1 MLHCFN
7 FANFSKPSYA
17 MSEVPEPFEPEP
29 ASDRPLEEPAGAQ
42 ALGVD
47 LKEAVMACLS
57 GGESR
62 RWTIGELVERF
73 KNLGISASRASVT
86 AALAELELE
95 LELAPWA
102 PWRLVERGTEWILAP
117 KSELM
122 ELLLSARKLPLKSK
136 LSEEHKAVLLVVI
149 GHRRKGGVSKTR
161 IAEILAL
168 DPSPFLDDLLRQ
180 ELVYAD
186 PAREINFWRPTR
198 GALLALGLRS
208 NADIPALKELED
220 WFESLA
226 SKSAAASAPHAELD
240 SYFARTK
247 NRWSRRLKRDLERRQ
262 SVTSL
267 PGTQGTTAAQESSPD
282 LLRGELD
289 TPLPHPGKPPESIVE
304 GRPAQGSATRSGE
317 KEI

>member
-1 MLHCFN
+1 
-7 FANFSKPSYA
+7 
-17 MSEVPEPFEPEP
+17 VTEPFEPQ
-29 ASDRPLEEPAGAQ
+29 AAGDRTSEELLGAQ
-42 ALGVD
+42 ALNVD

-73 KNLGISASRASVT
+73 KDLGIAASRAGVT
-86 AALAELELE
+86 AALAELEVE
-95 LELAPWA
+95 LEIASWA

-122 ELLLSARKLPLKSK
+122 ELLLCARRLPLKAE
-136 LSEEHKAVLLVVI
+136 LSQEHKAVLLVVI

-186 PAREINFWRPTR
+186 PTREINFWRPTR

-208 NADIPALKELED
+208 SADIPALKELED
-220 WFESLA
+220 WFESLGT
-226 SKSAAASAPHAELD
+226 KSAAASTAGTELD
-240 SYFARTK
+240 SYFARTR
-247 NRWSRRLKRDLERRQ
+247 NFWSRRLKRDLERRQ
-262 SVTSL
+262 SVTPL
-267 PGTQGTTAAQESSPD
+267 PGSISQGTPVSEEGDPD
-282 LLRGELD
+282 LLRGELAN
-289 TPLPHPGKPPESIVE
+289 PLPHPDEPPQGVVQ
-304 GRPAQGSATRSGE
+304 GRSPQGSAAGSGE
-317 KEI
+317 KEL

>member
-1 MLHCFN
+1 
-7 FANFSKPSYA
+7 
-17 MSEVPEPFEPEP
+17 
-29 ASDRPLEEPAGAQ
+29 LEQ
-42 ALGVD
+42 AVED
-47 LKEAVMACLS
+47 EALSVELRAATLACLS

-62 RWTIGELVERF
+62 RWTISELVERF
-73 KNLGISASRASVT
+73 KNLEISASRAGVT

-122 ELLLSARKLPLKSK
+122 ELLLATRKVPLKAE
-136 LSEEHKAVLLVVI
+136 LSQGAKAVLLVVI

-168 DPSPFLDDLLRQ
+168 DPSPLLDDLLRQ

-208 NADIPALKELED
+208 SADIPALKELED

-226 SKSAAASAPHAELD
+226 SKSAAGSAPMAELD

-247 NRWSRRLKRDLERRQ
+247 HLQSRRLKRDLERRQ
-262 SVTSL
+262 SVTSM
-267 PGTQGTTAAQESSPD
+267 PGERNSSTEGVSAREESDPD
-282 LLRGELD
+282 LLRGEPTT
-289 TPLPHPGKPPESIVE
+289 TPLPYPGQPPESVVE
-304 GRPAQGSATRSGE
+304 GRPRQESATGSGE

>member
-1 MLHCFN
+1 LQIFLELVTN
-7 FANFSKPSYA
+7 IG
-17 MSEVPEPFEPEP
+17 VPDAIPPEP
-29 ASDRPLEEPAGAQ
+29 AGEDSLEQ
-42 ALGVD
+42 AVED
-47 LKEAVMACLS
+47 EALSVELRAATLACLS

-62 RWTIGELVERF
+62 RWTISELVERF
-73 KNLGISASRASVT
+73 KKLGISASRASVT

-102 PWRLVERGTEWILAP
+102 PWRLAERGTEWILAP

-122 ELLLSARKLPLKSK
+122 EVLLATRKVPLKAE
-136 LSEEHKAVLLVVI
+136 LSQSHKAVLLVVI

-226 SKSAAASAPHAELD
+226 SKSVAASFPQAELD

-247 NRWSRRLKRDLERRQ
+247 NLWSRRLKRDLERRQ

-267 PGTQGTTAAQESSPD
+267 PCPRETTAAQEGGPD
-282 LLRGELD
+282 RLRGELD